1 MTPVEGASTCEYSS
15 RCHFFNITEKND
27 HSSHVRELYCVNW
40 PQQCQ
45 IFQTRKRGAPVPITL
60 WPGGRR

>member
-1 MTPVEGASTCEYSS
+1 MTTEAGASTCEYSS

-27 HSSHVRELYCVNW
+27 HSSHVRELYCVKW

-60 WPGGRR
+60 WPGGKR